1 MVGVRVVVMV
11 DAEMKMLGRGRRER
25 EVGRL
30 RGKYSHSSL

>member
-1 MVGVRVVVMV
+1 MRLVVMV
-11 DAEMKMLGRGRRER
+11 DAEMKMLGRRGRER